1 MKTTLQTTIGKT
13 FLILLAA
20 VALASCTKDDDINP
34 DGNESGDLLLVEEK
48 VNGQT
53 LLTYEYDERNRAIVW
68 TQYVNGEIHTI
79 HSFTYDDSDR
89 MIAQERKHNGQ
100 VFLKESYS
108 YESGE
113 RPVSGVWTYIG
124 NSGNVSTVST
134 VQYTYDQNTVTE
146 TVDIED
152 VGTIINSYVFDSK
165 GNSIQ
170 HKIGQGVVDYGDFDG
185 KSGVYERHP
194 WSWKTLQINNYQS
207 VKTTAAGMVI
217 SDHIYKYTYNDAGYP
232 IKAEVYDRATNEL
245 IETREYTY
253 KKAN

>member
-1 MKTTLQTTIGKT
+1 MKATIRKT
-13 FLILLAA
+13 IVLFLA
-20 VALASCTKDDDINP
+20 VFALAGCTKDDDINP
-34 DGNESGDLLLVEEK
+34 EGNGNGDLLLVEEK
-48 VNGQT
+48 INGQT
-53 LLTYEYDERNRAIVW
+53 LLTYEYDARNRAIVW
-68 TQYVNGEIHTI
+68 TQYVNGEIHTT

-89 MIAQERKHNGQ
+89 MIAQERRHNGQ

-108 YESGE
+108 YESDE

-170 HKIGQGVVDYGDFDG
+170 HKIGQGVVDY
-185 KSGVYERHP
+185 
-194 WSWKTLQINNYQS
+194 
-207 VKTTAAGMVI
+207 
-217 SDHIYKYTYNDAGYP
+217 
-232 IKAEVYDRATNEL
+232 
-245 IETREYTY
+245 
-253 KKAN
+253 